1 MQVRSTPRKA
11 SAKASSKAPAAKKTK
26 KQQTQF
32 PSTNV
37 DSPVRGNK
45 QTIRSFAYNQDD
57 DDDDEDVFDAPRHPS
72 RKQANRSFQADGFVI
87 GDDDGFAPVRVAKPL
102 KATKAKKLGTPITTD
117 QRTAELTEL
126 QSDVLRDFMTG
137 AKRMRTSI
145 QERKGHREAIFTDTV
160 LREMGLDLPRNLDE
174 MKTIPGIRPEM
185 VDRYGKSFL
194 KLINNT
200 RNFYGDDTPVPRNP
214 QLRNKQAQSSRTVYE
229 IDDDDND
236 YNDDD
241 EEVDDQNHRLVVDL
255 CGDDDD
261 DDDDE
266 VEEADAPI
274 TNAEEFADDSSY
286 GDLDYDDDEDGEVHT
301 SHHFSHAP
309 NADVADF
316 NNRYTQLGGGA
327 APVSKAA
334 AKAPASRSGY
344 KKKGTFKKRTSGNF
358 GNKSFGGVKKRA
370 ARGSSSRASAGA
382 SSRPRGGGAG
392 GGGGGGPAGGGWGS
406 IMAMPT

>member
-1 MQVRSTPRKA
+1 M
-11 SAKASSKAPAAKKTK
+11 
-26 KQQTQF
+26 
-32 PSTNV
+32 
-37 DSPVRGNK
+37 RGNK
-45 QTIRSFAYNQDD
+45 QKIRSFAYNQNDDDDDDD
-57 DDDDEDVFDAPRHPS
+57 DDDDEDVFDAPRHPT
-72 RKQANRSFQADGFVI
+72 RKPANRSFQADSFV
-87 GDDDGFAPVRVAKPL
+87 GDDDGFAPVREAKPL
-102 KATKAKKLGTPITTD
+102 KVTKAKKLGTPITTD

-214 QLRNKQAQSSRTVYE
+214 QLRKKQAQSSRTVYK
-229 IDDDDND
+229 IDD
-236 YNDDD
+236 NDDD

-261 DDDDE
+261 DDD
-266 VEEADAPI
+266 VEEVDVP
-274 TNAEEFADDSSY
+274 NAEEFGDDSSY
-286 GDLDYDDDEDGEVHT
+286 GDLDYDDDGDGEVYT

-309 NADVADF
+309 NADVAEF

-334 AKAPASRSGY
+334 AKAPAARSGY
-344 KKKGTFKKRTSGNF
+344 KKKGAFKKKTSGNF

-392 GGGGGGPAGGGWGS
+392 GGGGGGGGPAGGWGS